1 MSLTVEL
8 RDAKGNVIRRIVEGA
23 NDLTKLMPPM
33 DDPDFPM
40 LGLLDPYGDTFFSG
54 TQMRRVIPELR
65 KLRDLTL
72 HPPPVLDEL
81 DDLASECAEGVHRFL
96 VFVGD

>member
-1 MSLTVEL
+1 MALTVEL
-8 RDAKGNVIRRIVEGA
+8 RNAKGEVLGRIVEGA
-23 NDLTKLMPPM
+23 HDLVRTLPPM

-54 TQMRRVIPELR
+54 FQMRRVIPELR
-65 KLRDLTL
+65 KLRNLTPRPPSVLQDL
-72 HPPPVLDEL
+72 E
-81 DDLASECAEGVHRFL
+81 DLASECADGVHTYL